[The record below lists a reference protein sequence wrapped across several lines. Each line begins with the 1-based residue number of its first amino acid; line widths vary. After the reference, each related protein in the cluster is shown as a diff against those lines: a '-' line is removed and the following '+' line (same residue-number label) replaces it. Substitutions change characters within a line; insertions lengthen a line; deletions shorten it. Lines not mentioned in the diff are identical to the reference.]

1 MGAPFDELRER
12 TGHEYHVKAVAEPIS
27 LAVPKPDVIAVPE
40 PVVLTVPEPVFLEP
54 VSLAVPEQLVMS
66 LSNHVEG
73 PPPISLNSRRK
84 HRWCGCSNAGF
95 DAMVF
100 SEVYDQ

>member
-1 MGAPFDELRER
+1 VRPSTS
-12 TGHEYHVKAVAEPIS
+12 TGYEYNVK
-27 LAVPKPDVIAVPE
+27 AVPE
-40 PVVLTVPEPVFLEP
+40 PVVLAVPEP
-54 VSLAVPEQLVMS
+54 VSLAVPGQLVMS

-84 HRWCGCSNAGF
+84 HSSSRCYNAGL